1 MSTHRLRQLGLPG
14 CDEVLAL
21 VPEFELYRLG
31 RVVRMNFRDASSG
44 LDGPPQVTFEVCAQY
59 VGDTRRG
66 IVALTLA
73 GVTSVTIPQLTP
85 SFFLGELEI
94 ADVSR
99 DQLEGVRYRVADHGM
114 SHFEVLCKAVS
125 IRWYD
130 EDPSSA

>member
-1 MSTHRLRQLGLPG
+1 MSTLRIRALALDG

-21 VPEFELYRLG
+21 VPDFDLYRLG
-31 RVVRMNFRDASSG
+31 RVVRMNFRDAGSS
-44 LDGPPQVTFEVCAQY
+44 LDGSLGVTFEVCAKY
-59 VGDTRRG
+59 LGDTRRG
-66 IVALTLA
+66 IVALTLT
-73 GVTSVTIPQLTP
+73 GVTSVSIPQLTP

-99 DQLEGVRYRVADHGM
+99 DQLEGVRYRVTDHGM